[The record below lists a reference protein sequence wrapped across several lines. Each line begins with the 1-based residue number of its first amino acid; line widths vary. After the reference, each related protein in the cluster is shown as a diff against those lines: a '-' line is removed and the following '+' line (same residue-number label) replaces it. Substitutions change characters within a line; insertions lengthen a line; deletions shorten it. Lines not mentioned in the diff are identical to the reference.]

1 MVTHSVSL
9 ELGTN
14 LETMRQTALIL
25 LVAIGLALSVQ
36 GFKEEEF
43 KVRCAT
49 IARESETNHDR
60 SSVCYSLHVQRMKSS
75 DQPCL
80 CDSIVC
86 VSGEQF
92 YRRVCISQQVVNLLT
107 SCIVLCRNAVNQPFA
122 PDYEVHKAKLA
133 QWNQSRCRCKTVQ

>member
-14 LETMRQTALIL
+14 LETMRQAALIL
-25 LVAIGLALSVQ
+25 LVAVALALSVQ

-43 KVRCAT
+43 KVCCAT
-49 IARESETNHDR
+49 IARESQTNHDR
-60 SSVCYSLHVQRMKSS
+60 SSACYSLHVQRVKSS

-86 VSGEQF
+86 EQL

-107 SCIVLCRNAVNQPFA
+107 SCIVLCRNAVNQPSA